1 MNNISSTT
9 GAAPPMPDQRQASS
23 AAQATVP
30 VKAATAA
37 TGQPPVAAAAQAAKP
52 QPSAE
57 ELQRITGEL
66 QRRVSAVA
74 PELSF
79 SVDESSGRPIV
90 KITDPVTKEVI
101 QQIPSEEMLQIDK
114 ALDKFQQGLLLNRK
128 A

>member
-9 GAAPPMPDQRQASS
+9 GAAPPIPDQRQASS
-23 AAQATVP
+23 
-30 VKAATAA
+30 
-37 TGQPPVAAAAQAAKP
+37 AAQAAKP